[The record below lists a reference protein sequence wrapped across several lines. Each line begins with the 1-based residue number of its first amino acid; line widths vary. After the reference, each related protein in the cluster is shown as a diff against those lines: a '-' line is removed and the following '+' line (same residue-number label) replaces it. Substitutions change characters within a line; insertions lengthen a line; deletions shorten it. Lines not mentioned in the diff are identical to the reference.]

1 MVVVSL
7 VWRLTKSVVPK
18 TSLIAGF
25 YDTSLIIVR
34 LGQLSAVSFQ
44 PLIAGFSER

>member
-1 MVVVSL
+1 MQE
-7 VWRLTKSVVPK
+7 SVVPK

-25 YDTSLIIVR
+25 NNTSLIIVR
-34 LGQLSAVSFQ
+34 LGQLSAVSYQ